1 MAPAAADRVNSL
13 PPRVSTREKAN
24 SITSIFKVVLYLNSV
39 IVVGKNKTKKKTR
52 LSVLTP
58 NKAFFDP
65 RALDTLD
72 SDERERKRDGQ
83 KFMSLVRLINIT
95 IPAVSLFLE
104 ERAVQQTTQT
114 KI

>member
-1 MAPAAADRVNSL
+1 MQMAPAAAD
-13 PPRVSTREKAN
+13 RVSTREKAN

-72 SDERERKRDGQ
+72 SDEREKKR
-83 KFMSLVRLINIT
+83 R
-95 IPAVSLFLE
+95 
-104 ERAVQQTTQT
+104 T
-114 KI
+114 KVHVIGPSY